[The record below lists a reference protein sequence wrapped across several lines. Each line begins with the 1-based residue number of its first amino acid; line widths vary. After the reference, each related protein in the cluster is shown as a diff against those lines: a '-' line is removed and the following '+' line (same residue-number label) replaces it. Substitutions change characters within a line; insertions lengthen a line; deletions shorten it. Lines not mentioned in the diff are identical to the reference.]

1 MPGPP
6 RPVYTEML
14 PGGLNFIAT
23 NVTDLGDPIG
33 VTVSDNVIGR
43 YLNPLT
49 GNNANVRKLEAF
61 NGILSRLVH
70 DPAVKFFGILAGDC
84 LPARTEVLP
93 ELVCTASV
101 SFHAHEEARLTCTVG
116 GRRFRFHHVLVELP
130 VIKPGKGAR
139 RDGDIVRQ
147 RALRASSTERCRQG

>member
-1 MPGPP
+1 MPVLLPLLDALVEYASSGERDELRAIFLAGHDEMPGPP

-23 NVTDLGDPIG
+23 HVTDLGDPIG

-70 DPAVKFFGILAGDC
+70 DPAVKFFESSLG
-84 LPARTEVLP
+84 T
-93 ELVCTASV
+93 VC
-101 SFHAHEEARLTCTVG
+101 
-116 GRRFRFHHVLVELP
+116 P
-130 VIKPGKGAR
+130 
-139 RDGDIVRQ
+139 
-147 RALRASSTERCRQG
+147 RALRYCPSWFAQHR